1 MNNMLNVVMYDAG
14 YQKLASFFESGNTYL
29 DRFLRDDLSLAEW
42 YGKTY
47 ILLSDDGEAIAG
59 YYNIGVGCVEQV
71 INGERCRIGGA
82 AHINCFALDKRYQ
95 GLLQAT
101 TPDGKKMN
109 LSDFLLVDCI
119 ERILDIRKRIGFSFI
134 TLCSTKRGYNL
145 YLRNDFEALDD
156 DLTFSTEDPIANRTD
171 ISEGTCIPMYLPL
184 DAE

>member
-1 MNNMLNVVMYDAG
+1 MNKMLNVVPYDAG
-14 YQKLASFFESGNTYL
+14 YQKLASFFESGNDYL
-29 DRFLRDDLSLAEW
+29 DRFLREDLSLAEW

-59 YYNIGVGCVEQV
+59 YYNISVGSVEQ
-71 INGERCRIGGA
+71 ILNGEHSRIGGA

-119 ERILDIRKRIGFSFI
+119 ERILDIRSLIGFSFI
-134 TLCSTKRGYNL
+134 TLCSTRRGHSL
-145 YLRNDFEALDD
+145 YLRNDFEALDE
-156 DLTFSTEDPIANRTD
+156 DLVFSTEDSVANRAGVD
-171 ISEGTCIPMYLPL
+171 EGTCIPMYLPL
-184 DAE
+184 DAC